1 MIEDLL
7 TELADIGWTVSWA
20 FQFEP
25 DHWRVSIC
33 QLGEWNGYDQPDYR
47 ISHCADAPT
56 FAEALEDA
64 MAHRNDAVWQAGQ
77 KISTTSEPDAPTFT
91 LASLGLAKP
100 VKILRRM

>member
-25 DHWRVSIC
+25 NHWRVSIMH
-33 QLGEWNGYDQPDYR
+33 QVSDK
-47 ISHCADAPT
+47 IAFSHCADAPT

-64 MAHRNDAVWQAGQ
+64 MS
-77 KISTTSEPDAPTFT
+77 KISEATYELAVPTGYVLEQDKTAPVNLL
-91 LASLGLAKP
+91 LALGLAKP